1 MITIPQLTAQALAA
15 FLAQETKGRFVASQ
29 SGLTELL
36 PFAARLT
43 MECIGNSDALYHDIE
58 HTMLVTLV
66 GHDILVGRA
75 MARATTA
82 DDYANFILAC
92 LTHDIGYV
100 RGIVQGDEDDAFVAD
115 LSGRKVQLPVGSS
128 DAALAPYHVDR
139 SKLFVIERFDAV
151 EGVDAAR
158 IAKAI
163 EYTRF
168 PYATTP
174 TADIDD
180 LNEEEGLLLRAA
192 DLIGQLGDPN
202 YIRKS
207 NALFHEF
214 EEIGLNKKL
223 GYATPA
229 DIVYKFPQFYWT
241 NVAPQIQ
248 LAIRYL
254 NVTTSGRQW
263 IANLHGNVFRAE
275 REVEALLQH
284 SEVGRLARCLLPVLS
299 STPSENAASIVTVR
313 SARSTMILSPGPL
326 RQSPLRRPDRRPDIL
341 RARQTWS
348 RRLRLVNGRKQVS
361 PICARAHLINR
372 CWRHEVAVLTYLP
385 SPTERPK
392 HRRKAER
399 NIG

>member
-1 MITIPQLTAQALAA
+1 MITIPQLTAQALGS
-15 FLAQETKGRFVASQ
+15 FLSRETEGRFRS
-29 SGLTELL
+29 SHSDLTKLL

-43 MECIGNSDALYHDIE
+43 LECIGNSDALYHDIE

-66 GHDILVGRA
+66 GHDILAGRA
-75 MARATTA
+75 LQRTTT
-82 DDYANFILAC
+82 DYANFIMGC

-100 RGIVQGDEDDAFVAD
+100 RGIVQGDEDDAYVAD
-115 LSGRKVQLPVGSS
+115 LSGGKVQLPVGSS

-139 SKLFVIERFDAV
+139 SKLFVIERLDAV
-151 EGVDAAR
+151 EEVDAAR
-158 IAKAI
+158 IARAI

-174 TADIDD
+174 KADPDD

-214 EEIGLNKKL
+214 DEIALNKKL

-263 IANLHGNVFRAE
+263 IANLHSNIFRAE
-275 REVEALLQH
+275 REVN
-284 SEVGRLARCLLPVLS
+284 LS
-299 STPSENAASIVTVR
+299 
-313 SARSTMILSPGPL
+313 GPQ
-326 RQSPLRRPDRRPDIL
+326 R
-341 RARQTWS
+341 
-348 RRLRLVNGRKQVS
+348 
-361 PICARAHLINR
+361 
-372 CWRHEVAVLTYLP
+372 
-385 SPTERPK
+385 
-392 HRRKAER
+392 
-399 NIG
+399 